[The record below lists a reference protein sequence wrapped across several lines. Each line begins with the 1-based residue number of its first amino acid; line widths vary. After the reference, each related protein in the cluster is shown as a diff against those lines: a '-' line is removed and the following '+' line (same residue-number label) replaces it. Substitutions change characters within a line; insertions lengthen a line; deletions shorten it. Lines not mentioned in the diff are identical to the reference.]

1 MVNNAVHDHLGGLT
15 STLECLPLELLEH
28 RCDTA
33 PASVVS
39 GGKSGRSSLYCLDL
53 VDGFF
58 LGRIP
63 HTGCIFNRWSNQG
76 GVTLCFD
83 LGWAAAGVPTQEC

>member
-1 MVNNAVHDHLGGLT
+1 MVYNVIHRDHLGGLR
-15 STLECLPLELLEH
+15 SALECLPLELLEH

-53 VDGFF
+53 IDR
-58 LGRIP
+58 LS
-63 HTGCIFNRWSNQG
+63 RWCK
-76 GVTLCFD
+76 T
-83 LGWAAAGVPTQEC
+83 VP